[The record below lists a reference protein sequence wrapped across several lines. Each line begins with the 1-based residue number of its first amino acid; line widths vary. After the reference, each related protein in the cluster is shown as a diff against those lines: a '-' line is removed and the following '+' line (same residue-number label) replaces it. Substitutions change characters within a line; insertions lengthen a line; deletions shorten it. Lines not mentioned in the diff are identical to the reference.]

1 MAAWSERPSGEFHRS
16 CWGRVPLPILKDSGV
31 ESKLTMNFFVK
42 ESFQLGMRLR
52 EPVELDLHEPGGHE
66 GGAEIRMHGVD
77 NCEGFNCA
85 AWVGCGA
92 PGPWVEALPLVTEA
106 QEAGLEEC
114 LAHVLRIR
122 LWR

>member
-16 CWGRVPLPILKDSGV
+16 CWGRVTLPILKDSGV
-31 ESKLTMNFFVK
+31 PVK
-42 ESFQLGMRLR
+42 
-52 EPVELDLHEPGGHE
+52 LDLHEPGGHE
-66 GGAEIRMHGVD
+66 GGAEIRMHGAD